1 MPRNKKKK
9 FYQQL
14 NLVNLKKLNF
24 EDLSAG
30 EFQSIEA
37 KFNEFMNN
45 KSI

>member
-1 MPRNKKKK
+1 MPKKKKKK

-14 NLVNLKKLNF
+14 NLENGKKLNF
-24 EDLSAG
+24 EDLSAE

-37 KFNEFMNN
+37 KFNEFMRN